1 MKQSVGYSL
10 LELLISL
17 SILTTIT
24 TAGVPSFIYSLN
36 QSDANSS
43 SQRIYRAWQ
52 HARSQALTQAKTLTL
67 CGSNDGLSCAA
78 LWQKQLILFH
88 DIDGDHEPSEG
99 EVIHH
104 YPIEASRGSIQ
115 SRISFGLKYTKIT
128 QEGRSSLTGSFL
140 YCSNTTEPIERKI
153 TWNQPGRPYYT
164 GTNRNYTTR
173 STVHC
178 ES

>member
-1 MKQSVGYSL
+1 MKTSFGYSL

-17 SILTTIT
+17 SILAIMTTVGLPIFT
-24 TAGVPSFIYSLN
+24 YSLN
-36 QSDANSS
+36 ESDADAS

-67 CGSNDGLSCAA
+67 CGSNDGLSCISP
-78 LWQKQLILFH
+78 WQDQLILFN
-88 DIDGDHEPSEG
+88 DIDGDHEPSAE
-99 EVIHH
+99 EVVHN

-128 QEGRSSLTGSFL
+128 QAGRSSLTGSFL
-140 YCSNTTEPIERKI
+140 YCSNTTEPIERKV

-173 STVHC
+173 SSVHC